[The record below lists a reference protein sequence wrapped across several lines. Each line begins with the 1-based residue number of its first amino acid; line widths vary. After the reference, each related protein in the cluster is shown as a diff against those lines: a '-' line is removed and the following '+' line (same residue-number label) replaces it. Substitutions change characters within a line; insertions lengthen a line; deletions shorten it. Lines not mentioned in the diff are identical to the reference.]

1 MISGKTIISVIHYE
15 PCLSKPFAEIFT
27 CFNFVFDDQYFHLA
41 PRLAAKVILFR
52 PRSLSTDYSK
62 NDNIVII
69 LSPDKQSAFCKVTL
83 VILWT
88 SFEPFTRSA
97 WTRSV
102 MFKLK
107 LLSISTIFIL
117 AGCVSLAPEYQRPAA
132 PVPQQFSLSRNSL
145 TPAVNG
151 YQDTGWRNFFV
162 DPQVTRLI
170 TEALNNNRDLR
181 MAALKVEEARAQFNV
196 TDADR
201 YPQLN
206 ASSGITYSGGLK
218 GDKPTTQEY
227 DAGLELSYE
236 LDFFGKLKNMS
247 DADRQNYFASEE
259 ARRAVHI
266 LLVSS
271 VSQSYFSQQLAYEQL
286 RIARETL
293 KNYQQSYAF
302 VEQQLV
308 TGSTNVLALEQ
319 ARGQIESTR
328 AEIAKREG
336 DLAKANNALQLVLG
350 TYRALPSE
358 KGMKGGEI
366 APVKLP
372 PNLSSQILLQRP
384 DIMEAEYQLK
394 AADANIGAA
403 RAAFFPSITLTS
415 GLSASSTELSSLFTS
430 GSGMWNF
437 IPKIEIPIFNAGR
450 NKANL
455 KLAEIRQ
462 QQSVV
467 NYEQKIQSAFK
478 DVSDTLALRDSLSQQ
493 LESQQRYLD
502 SLQITLQRARG
513 LYASGAVSYI
523 EVLDAERSLFA
534 TQQTILDLTYS
545 RQVNE
550 INLFTALGGG
560 WVE

>member
-1 MISGKTIISVIHYE
+1 M
-15 PCLSKPFAEIFT
+15 FT
-27 CFNFVFDDQYFHLA
+27 
-41 PRLAAKVILFR
+41 
-52 PRSLSTDYSK
+52 
-62 NDNIVII
+62 
-69 LSPDKQSAFCKVTL
+69 
-83 VILWT
+83 
-88 SFEPFTRSA
+88 
-97 WTRSV
+97 
-102 MFKLK
+102 LK
-107 LLSISTIFIL
+107 RLSISTIFLL

-132 PVPQQFSLSRNSL
+132 PVPQQFSLSRNGL
-145 TPAVNG
+145 MPAAQN
-151 YQDTGWRNFFV
+151 YQHSGWRNFFA

-170 TEALNNNRDLR
+170 AEALSNNRDLR

-196 TDADR
+196 TNADR

-218 GDKPTTQEY
+218 SDKPTSQEY

-236 LDFFGKLKNMS
+236 LDFFGKLRNMS
-247 DADRQNYFASEE
+247 EADRQNFFASEE

-271 VSQSYFSQQLAYEQL
+271 VSQSYFSQQLAYKQL

-336 DLAKANNALQLVLG
+336 ELAQANNALQLVLG

-358 KGMKGGEI
+358 NG
-366 APVKLP
+366 ASDSALTPVKLP
-372 PNLSSQILLQRP
+372 PNLSSDILLQRP

-403 RAAFFPSITLTS
+403 RAAFFPSISLTS
-415 GLSASSTELSSLFTS
+415 GLSTSSTALSSLFTPA
-430 GSGMWNF
+430 SGMWNF
-437 IPKIEIPIFNAGR
+437 IPKIDIPIFNAGR
-450 NKANL
+450 NNANL

-467 NYEQKIQSAFK
+467 NYEQKIQAAFK
-478 DVSDTLALRDSLSQQ
+478 DVADALALRDSISRQIDA
-493 LESQQRYLD
+493 QQRYLD

-523 EVLDAERSLFA
+523 EVLDAERSLFS
-534 TQQTILDLTYS
+534 TQQTLLDLTNS

-550 INLFTALGGG
+550 INLYTALGGG

>member
-1 MISGKTIISVIHYE
+1 
-15 PCLSKPFAEIFT
+15 
-27 CFNFVFDDQYFHLA
+27 
-41 PRLAAKVILFR
+41 
-52 PRSLSTDYSK
+52 
-62 NDNIVII
+62 
-69 LSPDKQSAFCKVTL
+69 
-83 VILWT
+83 
-88 SFEPFTRSA
+88 
-97 WTRSV
+97 
-102 MFKLK
+102 
-107 LLSISTIFIL
+107 
-117 AGCVSLAPEYQRPAA
+117 
-132 PVPQQFSLSRNSL
+132 
-145 TPAVNG
+145 
-151 YQDTGWRNFFV
+151 
-162 DPQVTRLI
+162 
-170 TEALNNNRDLR
+170 
-181 MAALKVEEARAQFNV
+181 
-196 TDADR
+196 
-201 YPQLN
+201 
-206 ASSGITYSGGLK
+206 
-218 GDKPTTQEY
+218 
-227 DAGLELSYE
+227 
-236 LDFFGKLKNMS
+236 
-247 DADRQNYFASEE
+247 
-259 ARRAVHI
+259 
-266 LLVSS
+266 
-271 VSQSYFSQQLAYEQL
+271 
-286 RIARETL
+286 
-293 KNYQQSYAF
+293 
-302 VEQQLV
+302 
-308 TGSTNVLALEQ
+308 
-319 ARGQIESTR
+319 
-328 AEIAKREG
+328 
-336 DLAKANNALQLVLG
+336 G
-350 TYRALPSE
+350 TYRAVPSE

-384 DIMEAEYQLK
+384 DIMEAEYLLK

>member
-1 MISGKTIISVIHYE
+1 M
-15 PCLSKPFAEIFT
+15 FT
-27 CFNFVFDDQYFHLA
+27 
-41 PRLAAKVILFR
+41 
-52 PRSLSTDYSK
+52 
-62 NDNIVII
+62 
-69 LSPDKQSAFCKVTL
+69 
-83 VILWT
+83 
-88 SFEPFTRSA
+88 
-97 WTRSV
+97 
-102 MFKLK
+102 LK
-107 LLSISTIFIL
+107 RLSISTIFLL

-132 PVPQQFSLSRNSL
+132 PVPQQFSLSRNGL
-145 TPAVNG
+145 MPAAQN
-151 YQDTGWRNFFV
+151 YQHSGWRNFFA

-170 TEALNNNRDLR
+170 AEALSNNRDLR

-218 GDKPTTQEY
+218 SDKPTSQEY

-236 LDFFGKLKNMS
+236 LDFFGKLRNMS
-247 DADRQNYFASEE
+247 EADRQNFFASEE

-271 VSQSYFSQQLAYEQL
+271 ASQSYFSQQLAYKQL

-336 DLAKANNALQLVLG
+336 ELAQANNALQLVLG
-350 TYRALPSE
+350 TYRVLPAENGASDSA
-358 KGMKGGEI
+358 MT
-366 APVKLP
+366 PVKLP
-372 PNLSSQILLQRP
+372 PNLSSHILLQRP

-403 RAAFFPSITLTS
+403 RAAFFPSISLTS
-415 GLSASSTELSSLFTS
+415 GLSTSSTALSSLFTPA
-430 GSGMWNF
+430 SGMWNF
-437 IPKIEIPIFNAGR
+437 IPKIDIPIFNAGR
-450 NKANL
+450 NNANL

-467 NYEQKIQSAFK
+467 NYEQKIQAAFK
-478 DVSDTLALRDSLSQQ
+478 DVADALALRDSINNQIDA
-493 LESQQRYLD
+493 QQRYLD

-534 TQQTILDLTYS
+534 TQQTLLELINS

-550 INLFTALGGG
+550 INLYTALGGG

>member
-1 MISGKTIISVIHYE
+1 M
-15 PCLSKPFAEIFT
+15 FT
-27 CFNFVFDDQYFHLA
+27 
-41 PRLAAKVILFR
+41 
-52 PRSLSTDYSK
+52 
-62 NDNIVII
+62 
-69 LSPDKQSAFCKVTL
+69 
-83 VILWT
+83 
-88 SFEPFTRSA
+88 
-97 WTRSV
+97 
-102 MFKLK
+102 LK
-107 LLSISTIFIL
+107 RLSISTIFLL

-132 PVPQQFSLSRNSL
+132 PVPQQFSLSRNGL
-145 TPAVNG
+145 MPAAQN
-151 YQDTGWRNFFV
+151 YQDSGWRNFFD

-170 TEALNNNRDLR
+170 AEALSNNRDLR

-218 GDKPTTQEY
+218 SDKPTSQEY

-236 LDFFGKLKNMS
+236 LDFFGKLRNMS
-247 DADRQNYFASEE
+247 EADRQNFFASEE

-271 VSQSYFSQQLAYEQL
+271 VSQSYFSQQLAYKQL

-336 DLAKANNALQLVLG
+336 ELAQANNALQLVLG
-350 TYRALPSE
+350 TYRALPAENGASDS
-358 KGMKGGEI
+358 
-366 APVKLP
+366 ALTPVKLP
-372 PNLSSQILLQRP
+372 PNLSSDILLQRP

-403 RAAFFPSITLTS
+403 RAAFFPSISLTS
-415 GLSASSTELSSLFTS
+415 GLSTSSTALSSLFTPA
-430 GSGMWNF
+430 SGMWNF
-437 IPKIEIPIFNAGR
+437 IPKIDIPIFNAGR
-450 NKANL
+450 NNANL

-467 NYEQKIQSAFK
+467 NYEQKIQAAFK
-478 DVSDTLALRDSLSQQ
+478 DVADSLALRDSISKQIDA
-493 LESQQRYLD
+493 QQRYLD

-534 TQQTILDLTYS
+534 TQQTLLDLTNS

-550 INLFTALGGG
+550 INLYTALGGG

>member
-1 MISGKTIISVIHYE
+1 M
-15 PCLSKPFAEIFT
+15 FT
-27 CFNFVFDDQYFHLA
+27 
-41 PRLAAKVILFR
+41 
-52 PRSLSTDYSK
+52 
-62 NDNIVII
+62 
-69 LSPDKQSAFCKVTL
+69 
-83 VILWT
+83 
-88 SFEPFTRSA
+88 
-97 WTRSV
+97 
-102 MFKLK
+102 LK
-107 LLSISTIFIL
+107 RLSISTIFLL

-132 PVPQQFSLSRNSL
+132 PVPQQFSLSRNGL
-145 TPAVNG
+145 MPAAQN
-151 YQDTGWRNFFV
+151 YQDSGWRNFFA

-170 TEALNNNRDLR
+170 AEALSNNRDLR

-218 GDKPTTQEY
+218 SDKPTSQEY
-227 DAGLELSYE
+227 GAGLELSYE
-236 LDFFGKLKNMS
+236 LDFFGKLRNMS
-247 DADRQNYFASEE
+247 EADRQNFFASEE

-271 VSQSYFSQQLAYEQL
+271 VSQSYFSQQLAYKQL

-336 DLAKANNALQLVLG
+336 ELAQANNALQLVLG
-350 TYRALPSE
+350 TYRALPAENGASDS
-358 KGMKGGEI
+358 
-366 APVKLP
+366 ALTPVKLP
-372 PNLSSQILLQRP
+372 PNLSSDILLQRP

-403 RAAFFPSITLTS
+403 RAAFFPSISLTS
-415 GLSASSTELSSLFTS
+415 GLSASSTALSSLFTPA
-430 GSGMWNF
+430 SGMWNF
-437 IPKIEIPIFNAGR
+437 IPKIDIPIFNAGR
-450 NKANL
+450 NNANL

-467 NYEQKIQSAFK
+467 NYEQKIQAAFK
-478 DVSDTLALRDSLSQQ
+478 DVADALALRDSINNQIDA
-493 LESQQRYLD
+493 QQRYLD

-523 EVLDAERSLFA
+523 EVLDAERSLFT
-534 TQQTILDLTYS
+534 TQQTLLDLTNS

-550 INLFTALGGG
+550 INLYTALGGG

>member
-1 MISGKTIISVIHYE
+1 M
-15 PCLSKPFAEIFT
+15 FT
-27 CFNFVFDDQYFHLA
+27 
-41 PRLAAKVILFR
+41 
-52 PRSLSTDYSK
+52 
-62 NDNIVII
+62 
-69 LSPDKQSAFCKVTL
+69 
-83 VILWT
+83 
-88 SFEPFTRSA
+88 
-97 WTRSV
+97 
-102 MFKLK
+102 LK
-107 LLSISTIFIL
+107 RLSISTIFLL

-132 PVPQQFSLSRNSL
+132 PVPQQFSLSRNGL
-145 TPAVNG
+145 MPAAQN
-151 YQDTGWRNFFV
+151 YQDSGWRNFFD

-170 TEALNNNRDLR
+170 AEALSNNRDLR

-218 GDKPTTQEY
+218 SDKPTSQEY

-236 LDFFGKLKNMS
+236 LDFFGKLRNMS
-247 DADRQNYFASEE
+247 EADRQNFFASEE

-271 VSQSYFSQQLAYEQL
+271 VSQSYFSQQLAYKQL

-336 DLAKANNALQLVLG
+336 ELAQANNALQLVLG
-350 TYRALPSE
+350 TYRALPAENGASDS
-358 KGMKGGEI
+358 
-366 APVKLP
+366 ALTPVKLP
-372 PNLSSQILLQRP
+372 PNLSSDILLQRP

-403 RAAFFPSITLTS
+403 RAAFYPSISLTS
-415 GLSASSTELSSLFTS
+415 GLSTSSTALSSLFTPA
-430 GSGMWNF
+430 SGMWNF
-437 IPKIEIPIFNAGR
+437 IPKIDIPIFNAGR
-450 NKANL
+450 NNANL

-467 NYEQKIQSAFK
+467 NYEQKIQAAFK
-478 DVSDTLALRDSLSQQ
+478 DVADALALRDSINNQIDA
-493 LESQQRYLD
+493 QQRYLD

-523 EVLDAERSLFA
+523 EVLDAERSLFT
-534 TQQTILDLTYS
+534 TQQTLLDLTNS

-550 INLFTALGGG
+550 INLYTALGGG

>member
-1 MISGKTIISVIHYE
+1 M
-15 PCLSKPFAEIFT
+15 FT
-27 CFNFVFDDQYFHLA
+27 
-41 PRLAAKVILFR
+41 
-52 PRSLSTDYSK
+52 
-62 NDNIVII
+62 
-69 LSPDKQSAFCKVTL
+69 
-83 VILWT
+83 
-88 SFEPFTRSA
+88 
-97 WTRSV
+97 
-102 MFKLK
+102 LK
-107 LLSISTIFIL
+107 RLSISTIFLL

-132 PVPQQFSLSRNSL
+132 PVPQQFSLSRNGL
-145 TPAVNG
+145 MPAAQN
-151 YQDTGWRNFFV
+151 YQDSGWRNFFD

-170 TEALNNNRDLR
+170 AEALSNNRDLR

-218 GDKPTTQEY
+218 SDKPTSQEY

-236 LDFFGKLKNMS
+236 LDFFGKLRNMS
-247 DADRQNYFASEE
+247 EADRHNFFASEE

-271 VSQSYFSQQLAYEQL
+271 VSQSYFSQQLAYKQL

-336 DLAKANNALQLVLG
+336 ELAQANNALQLVLG
-350 TYRALPSE
+350 TYRALPAENGASDS
-358 KGMKGGEI
+358 
-366 APVKLP
+366 ALTPVKLP
-372 PNLSSQILLQRP
+372 PNLSSDILLQRP

-394 AADANIGAA
+394 AANANIGAA
-403 RAAFFPSITLTS
+403 RAAFFPSISLTS
-415 GLSASSTELSSLFTS
+415 GLSTSSTALSSLFTPA
-430 GSGMWNF
+430 SGMWNF
-437 IPKIEIPIFNAGR
+437 IPKIDIPIFNAGR
-450 NKANL
+450 NNANL
-455 KLAEIRQ
+455 KLAENRQ

-467 NYEQKIQSAFK
+467 NYEQKIQAAFK
-478 DVSDTLALRDSLSQQ
+478 DVADALALRDSISRQIDA
-493 LESQQRYLD
+493 QQRYLD

-513 LYASGAVSYI
+513 LYVSGAVSYI
-523 EVLDAERSLFA
+523 EVLDAERSLFT
-534 TQQTILDLTYS
+534 TQQTLLDLTNS

-550 INLFTALGGG
+550 INLYTALGGG

>member
-1 MISGKTIISVIHYE
+1 M
-15 PCLSKPFAEIFT
+15 FT
-27 CFNFVFDDQYFHLA
+27 
-41 PRLAAKVILFR
+41 
-52 PRSLSTDYSK
+52 
-62 NDNIVII
+62 
-69 LSPDKQSAFCKVTL
+69 
-83 VILWT
+83 
-88 SFEPFTRSA
+88 
-97 WTRSV
+97 
-102 MFKLK
+102 LK
-107 LLSISTIFIL
+107 RLSISTIFLL

-132 PVPQQFSLSRNSL
+132 PVPQQFSLSRNGL
-145 TPAVNG
+145 MPAAQN
-151 YQDTGWRNFFV
+151 YQDSGWRNFFA

-170 TEALNNNRDLR
+170 AEALSNSRDLR

-218 GDKPTTQEY
+218 SDKPTSQEY
-227 DAGLELSYE
+227 DASLELSYE
-236 LDFFGKLKNMS
+236 LDFFGKLRNMS
-247 DADRQNYFASEE
+247 EADRQNFFASEE

-271 VSQSYFSQQLAYEQL
+271 VSQSYFSQQLAYKQL

-336 DLAKANNALQLVLG
+336 ELAQANNALQLVLG
-350 TYRALPSE
+350 TYRALPAENGASDS
-358 KGMKGGEI
+358 
-366 APVKLP
+366 ALTPVKLP
-372 PNLSSQILLQRP
+372 PNLSSDILLQRP
-384 DIMEAEYQLK
+384 HIMEAEYQLK

-403 RAAFFPSITLTS
+403 RAAFFPSISLTS
-415 GLSASSTELSSLFTS
+415 GLSTSSTALSSLFTPA
-430 GSGMWNF
+430 SGMWNF
-437 IPKIEIPIFNAGR
+437 IPKIDIPIFNAGR
-450 NKANL
+450 NNANL

-467 NYEQKIQSAFK
+467 NYEQKIQAAFK
-478 DVSDTLALRDSLSQQ
+478 DVADALALRDSINNQIDA
-493 LESQQRYLD
+493 QQRYLD

-534 TQQTILDLTYS
+534 TQQTLLDLANS

-550 INLFTALGGG
+550 INLYTALGGG

>member
-1 MISGKTIISVIHYE
+1 M
-15 PCLSKPFAEIFT
+15 FT
-27 CFNFVFDDQYFHLA
+27 
-41 PRLAAKVILFR
+41 
-52 PRSLSTDYSK
+52 
-62 NDNIVII
+62 
-69 LSPDKQSAFCKVTL
+69 
-83 VILWT
+83 
-88 SFEPFTRSA
+88 
-97 WTRSV
+97 
-102 MFKLK
+102 LK
-107 LLSISTIFIL
+107 RLSISTIFLL

-132 PVPQQFSLSRNSL
+132 PVPQQFSLSRNGL
-145 TPAVNG
+145 MPAAQN
-151 YQDTGWRNFFV
+151 YQDSGWRNFFA

-170 TEALNNNRDLR
+170 AEALSNNRDLR

-206 ASSGITYSGGLK
+206 ASSGITYSGGMK
-218 GDKPTTQEY
+218 SDKPTSQEY
-227 DAGLELSYE
+227 GAGLELSYE
-236 LDFFGKLKNMS
+236 LDFFGKLRNMS
-247 DADRQNYFASEE
+247 EADRQNFFASEE

-271 VSQSYFSQQLAYEQL
+271 VSQSYFSQQLAYKQL

-336 DLAKANNALQLVLG
+336 ELAQANNALQLVLG
-350 TYRALPSE
+350 TYRALPAENGASDS
-358 KGMKGGEI
+358 
-366 APVKLP
+366 ALTPVKLP
-372 PNLSSQILLQRP
+372 PNLSSDILLQRP

-403 RAAFFPSITLTS
+403 RAAFFPSISLTS
-415 GLSASSTELSSLFTS
+415 GLSASSTALSSLFTPA
-430 GSGMWNF
+430 SGMWNF
-437 IPKIEIPIFNAGR
+437 IPKIDIPIFNAGR
-450 NKANL
+450 NNANL

-467 NYEQKIQSAFK
+467 NYEQKIQAAFK
-478 DVSDTLALRDSLSQQ
+478 DVADALALRDSINNQIDA
-493 LESQQRYLD
+493 QQRYLD

-523 EVLDAERSLFA
+523 EVLDAERSLFT
-534 TQQTILDLTYS
+534 TQQTLLDLTNS

-550 INLFTALGGG
+550 INLYTALGGG

>member
-1 MISGKTIISVIHYE
+1 M
-15 PCLSKPFAEIFT
+15 FT
-27 CFNFVFDDQYFHLA
+27 
-41 PRLAAKVILFR
+41 
-52 PRSLSTDYSK
+52 
-62 NDNIVII
+62 
-69 LSPDKQSAFCKVTL
+69 
-83 VILWT
+83 
-88 SFEPFTRSA
+88 
-97 WTRSV
+97 
-102 MFKLK
+102 LK
-107 LLSISTIFIL
+107 RLSISTIFLL

-132 PVPQQFSLSRNSL
+132 PVPQQFSLSRNGL
-145 TPAVNG
+145 MPAAQN
-151 YQDTGWRNFFV
+151 YQDSGWRNFFD

-170 TEALNNNRDLR
+170 AEALSNNRDLR

-218 GDKPTTQEY
+218 SDKPTSQAY

-236 LDFFGKLKNMS
+236 LDFFGKLRNMS
-247 DADRQNYFASEE
+247 EADRQNFFASEE

-271 VSQSYFSQQLAYEQL
+271 VSQSYFSQQLAYKQL

-336 DLAKANNALQLVLG
+336 ELAQANNALQLVLG

-358 KGMKGGEI
+358 NG
-366 APVKLP
+366 ASDSALTPVKLP
-372 PNLSSQILLQRP
+372 PNLSSDILLQRP

-403 RAAFFPSITLTS
+403 RAAFFPSISLTS
-415 GLSASSTELSSLFTS
+415 GLSTSSTALSSLFTPA
-430 GSGMWNF
+430 SGMWNF
-437 IPKIEIPIFNAGR
+437 IPKIDIPIFNAGR
-450 NKANL
+450 NNADL

-467 NYEQKIQSAFK
+467 NYEQKIQAAFK
-478 DVSDTLALRDSLSQQ
+478 DVADALALRDSINNQIDA
-493 LESQQRYLD
+493 QQRYLD

-523 EVLDAERSLFA
+523 EVLDAERSLFT
-534 TQQTILDLTYS
+534 TQQTLLDLTNS

-550 INLFTALGGG
+550 INLYTALGGG

>member
-1 MISGKTIISVIHYE
+1 
-15 PCLSKPFAEIFT
+15 
-27 CFNFVFDDQYFHLA
+27 
-41 PRLAAKVILFR
+41 
-52 PRSLSTDYSK
+52 
-62 NDNIVII
+62 
-69 LSPDKQSAFCKVTL
+69 
-83 VILWT
+83 
-88 SFEPFTRSA
+88 
-97 WTRSV
+97 

-170 TEALNNNRDLR
+170 GEALANNRNLR

-218 GDKPTTQEY
+218 GDKPTTQKY
-227 DAGLELSYE
+227 DAGLELRYE

-293 KNYQQSYAF
+293 KNYEQSYAF

-336 DLAKANNALQLVLG
+336 DLAQANNALQLVLG
-350 TYRALPSE
+350 TYRAL
-358 KGMKGGEI
+358 
-366 APVKLP
+366 
-372 PNLSSQILLQRP
+372 
-384 DIMEAEYQLK
+384 
-394 AADANIGAA
+394 
-403 RAAFFPSITLTS
+403 
-415 GLSASSTELSSLFTS
+415 
-430 GSGMWNF
+430 
-437 IPKIEIPIFNAGR
+437 
-450 NKANL
+450 
-455 KLAEIRQ
+455 
-462 QQSVV
+462 
-467 NYEQKIQSAFK
+467 
-478 DVSDTLALRDSLSQQ
+478 
-493 LESQQRYLD
+493 
-502 SLQITLQRARG
+502 
-513 LYASGAVSYI
+513 
-523 EVLDAERSLFA
+523 
-534 TQQTILDLTYS
+534 
-545 RQVNE
+545 
-550 INLFTALGGG
+550 
-560 WVE
+560 

>member
-1 MISGKTIISVIHYE
+1 M
-15 PCLSKPFAEIFT
+15 F
-27 CFNFVFDDQYFHLA
+27 
-41 PRLAAKVILFR
+41 ILKR
-52 PRSLSTDYSK
+52 
-62 NDNIVII
+62 
-69 LSPDKQSAFCKVTL
+69 
-83 VILWT
+83 
-88 SFEPFTRSA
+88 
-97 WTRSV
+97 
-102 MFKLK
+102 
-107 LLSISTIFIL
+107 LSISTIFLL
-117 AGCVSLAPEYQRPAA
+117 AGCVSLAPEFQRPAA
-132 PVPQQFSLSRNSL
+132 PVPQQFSLSRNGL
-145 TPAVNG
+145 MPAAQN
-151 YQDTGWRNFFV
+151 YQDSGWRNFFA

-170 TEALNNNRDLR
+170 AEALSNNRDLR

-218 GDKPTTQEY
+218 SDKPTSQEY
-227 DAGLELSYE
+227 DASLELSYE
-236 LDFFGKLKNMS
+236 LDFFGKLRNMS
-247 DADRQNYFASEE
+247 EADRQNFFASEE

-271 VSQSYFSQQLAYEQL
+271 VSQSYFSQQLAYKQL

-336 DLAKANNALQLVLG
+336 ELAQANNALQRVLG
-350 TYRALPSE
+350 TYRALPAENGASDS
-358 KGMKGGEI
+358 
-366 APVKLP
+366 ALTPVKLP
-372 PNLSSQILLQRP
+372 PNLSSDILLQRP

-403 RAAFFPSITLTS
+403 RAAFFPSISLTS
-415 GLSASSTELSSLFTS
+415 GLSASSTALSSLFTPA
-430 GSGMWNF
+430 SGMWNF
-437 IPKIEIPIFNAGR
+437 IPKIDIPIFNAGR
-450 NKANL
+450 NNANL

-467 NYEQKIQSAFK
+467 NYEQKIQAAFK
-478 DVSDTLALRDSLSQQ
+478 DVADALALRDSINNQIDA
-493 LESQQRYLD
+493 QQRYLD

-523 EVLDAERSLFA
+523 EVLDAERSLFT
-534 TQQTILDLTYS
+534 TQQTLLDLTNS

-550 INLFTALGGG
+550 INLYTALGGG

>member
-1 MISGKTIISVIHYE
+1 M
-15 PCLSKPFAEIFT
+15 FT
-27 CFNFVFDDQYFHLA
+27 
-41 PRLAAKVILFR
+41 
-52 PRSLSTDYSK
+52 
-62 NDNIVII
+62 
-69 LSPDKQSAFCKVTL
+69 
-83 VILWT
+83 
-88 SFEPFTRSA
+88 
-97 WTRSV
+97 
-102 MFKLK
+102 LK
-107 LLSISTIFIL
+107 RLSISTIFLL

-132 PVPQQFSLSRNSL
+132 PVPQQFSLSRNGL
-145 TPAVNG
+145 MPAAQN
-151 YQDTGWRNFFV
+151 YQDSGWRNFFA
-162 DPQVTRLI
+162 DPQATRLI
-170 TEALNNNRDLR
+170 AEALSNNRDLR

-218 GDKPTTQEY
+218 SDKPTSQEY

-236 LDFFGKLKNMS
+236 LDFFGKLRNMS
-247 DADRQNYFASEE
+247 EADRQNFFASEE

-271 VSQSYFSQQLAYEQL
+271 VSQSYFSQQLAYKQL

-336 DLAKANNALQLVLG
+336 ELAQANNALQLVLG
-350 TYRALPSE
+350 TYRALPAENGASDS
-358 KGMKGGEI
+358 
-366 APVKLP
+366 ALTPVKLP
-372 PNLSSQILLQRP
+372 PNLSSDILLQRP

-403 RAAFFPSITLTS
+403 RAAFFPSISLTS
-415 GLSASSTELSSLFTS
+415 GLSTSSTALSSLFTPA
-430 GSGMWNF
+430 SGMWNF
-437 IPKIEIPIFNAGR
+437 IPKIDIPIFNAGR
-450 NKANL
+450 NNANL

-467 NYEQKIQSAFK
+467 NYEQKILAAFK
-478 DVSDTLALRDSLSQQ
+478 DVADALALRDSINNQIDA
-493 LESQQRYLD
+493 QQRYLD

-523 EVLDAERSLFA
+523 EVLDAERSLFT
-534 TQQTILDLTYS
+534 TQQTLLDLTNS

-550 INLFTALGGG
+550 INLYTALGGG